1 MPAPSGDPTSSRPAA
16 APPLSG
22 GILAVAAILVVAS
35 IATAG
40 VLAWRRTHT
49 ASDETAR
56 RKSAA
61 AEGPVVRTA
70 AAVPS
75 AAAHHLVLLAEARP
89 YASVTLYAKVSGYLK
104 WIGVDKGDHV
114 KAGAV
119 VAIIESPETD
129 AAWSAATADHT
140 QKALTASRLKQLLDR
155 KFASQEETDLAAADE
170 AVARERLASLA
181 QQREFEKLKVPFNGT
196 VTARFAD
203 PGALVQNA
211 ASSQTSALP
220 VVTVENADSLRVV
233 AYLDQADAASV
244 HPGLSAAITMDERAG
259 VRIPVK
265 VARTSGELDARTRKL
280 LVEFDLDNRAGRIIP
295 GSFVHV
301 ELDAPAPVLPEL
313 PTEALIVRQNRTL
326 VAVLAADS
334 TVHFHDVT
342 VASNDGRRMRILTG
356 VSAGDR
362 VVLNAG
368 DALADGAR
376 VRPAAETPPAGSRP

>member
-1 MPAPSGDPTSSRPAA
+1 MSAPSLDSTPPRPAP
-16 APPLSG
+16 PPLSG
-22 GILAVAAILVVAS
+22 GLRTAAVILILAAL
-35 IATAG
+35 ATAG
-40 VLAWRRTHT
+40 ALAWRRSHT
-49 ASDETAR
+49 STDETAR
-56 RKSAA
+56 RVGDASG
-61 AEGPVVRTA
+61 GPVVRSA
-70 AAVPS
+70 AAAPS
-75 AAAHHLVLLAEARP
+75 AATHHLVLLAEARP

-114 KAGAV
+114 KAGEV

-170 AVARERLASLA
+170 AVARERLGSLA
-181 QQREFEKLKVPFNGT
+181 QQKEFEKLKVPFNGT

-244 HPGLSAAITMDERAG
+244 HPGLAAVITMDERAG
-259 VRIPVK
+259 LRIPAK

-280 LVEFDLDNRAGRIIP
+280 LVEFDLDNRGGRIIP

-313 PTEALIVRQNRTL
+313 PSEALIVRQNRTI
-326 VAVLAADS
+326 VALLAADS

-342 VASNDGRRMRILTG
+342 VASNDGRRMRILSG
-356 VSAGDR
+356 VTAGDR

-368 DALADGAR
+368 DALADGAH
-376 VRPAAETPPAGSRP
+376 VRPAPDKPAAGSRP